1 MTVTTGSHHYES
13 RWAANVEAV
22 RAWAAKHGSP
32 MAPAGATIR
41 LRDGRTANVGTFVA
55 YARARHRK
63 GLLDA
68 RRARELSRIPGWTWD
83 RLQPGPKGKESRNEE
98 IRRLRSQGVTLAEIA
113 EKYGMSRQRV
123 HQIAPDSPDE
133 AKHEAHLARRRHQ
146 RTKRNIEEMRAASRA
161 AKASGVLRK
170 RGVR

>member
-1 MTVTTGSHHYES
+1 MTAGHYED

-32 MAPAGATIR
+32 MAPAGSTIR

-55 YARARHRK
+55 YARARHRR
-63 GLLDA
+63 GLLDQ

-83 RLQPGPKGKESRNEE
+83 RLPPGPKGKESRNDE
-98 IRRLRSQGVTLAEIA
+98 IRRLRAQGVTLAEIA

-133 AKHEAHLARRRHQ
+133 ARHEAHLEKRRKQRARA
-146 RTKRNIEEMRAASRA
+146 NLEAMRAASSA
-161 AKASGVLRK
+161 AKASGK
-170 RGVR
+170 RGAR